1 MDKILGG
8 SVLKTKVIVISGV
21 TASGKTTLINALS
34 DTVENAYVLSFDDYS
49 IDALPSAPSHA
60 FLLKNFNVA
69 VNLFDITQLMKDFFS
84 VNAQGK
90 FNYDLKPF
98 IDIVIYLKTPL
109 DVCFARQ
116 VIRDYSYSQG
126 ESIIKWAHNYL
137 NNVRP
142 LFIEHEK
149 MYQ

>member
-1 MDKILGG
+1 MAKILGG

-34 DTVENAYVLSFDDYS
+34 DTVENAYVLSFDDYIF
-49 IDALPSAPSHA
+49 IDFPFGYLH
-60 FLLKNFNVA
+60 
-69 VNLFDITQLMKDFFS
+69 D
-84 VNAQGK
+84 
-90 FNYDLKPF
+90 DLKPF

-149 MYQ
+149 NVSASSDYLLDGTHSVDEQIQKLKKLKVI

>member
-1 MDKILGG
+1 MLFIKKFQRCSQFIR
-8 SVLKTKVIVISGV
+8 
-21 TASGKTTLINALS
+21 
-34 DTVENAYVLSFDDYS
+34 YY
-49 IDALPSAPSHA
+49 P
-60 FLLKNFNVA
+60 
-69 VNLFDITQLMKDFFS
+69 VNERLFS

-90 FNYDLKPF
+90 FNYIFIDFPFGYLHDDLKPF

-149 MYQ
+149 MYQQVQTIF